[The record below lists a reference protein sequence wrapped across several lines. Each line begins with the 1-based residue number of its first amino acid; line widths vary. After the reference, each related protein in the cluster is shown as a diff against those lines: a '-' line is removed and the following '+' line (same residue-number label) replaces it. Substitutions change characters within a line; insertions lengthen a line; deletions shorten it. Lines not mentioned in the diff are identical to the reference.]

1 MKVQCYQ
8 CNEVLETL
16 DFPTPSANIP
26 LQPIPRSVR
35 WTPGQSTSTVSC
47 IEKTSRTDVF
57 VSSAPNGHCAPELN
71 PNCRCTWEIKELLR
85 KLCKLLQQPQRAI
98 SLCNKAPFTY
108 SSTSWLTNLP
118 KRQPQQSLISTALN
132 SSCKTNTLFRPGFG
146 SSCQELP
153 KTRRQVWQELC
164 HRSQLY
170 LKSFPF
176 QRPPAGT
183 AAGQSTS
190 PDRPSSALL
199 LFRRKSLQ
207 VRKGRTNTSWKLRTV
222 FVLHYLFFFPLWFQ

>member
-1 MKVQCYQ
+1 M
-8 CNEVLETL
+8 
-16 DFPTPSANIP
+16 
-26 LQPIPRSVR
+26 
-35 WTPGQSTSTVSC
+35 
-47 IEKTSRTDVF
+47 
-57 VSSAPNGHCAPELN
+57 
-71 PNCRCTWEIKELLR
+71 
-85 KLCKLLQQPQRAI
+85 
-98 SLCNKAPFTY
+98 
-108 SSTSWLTNLP
+108 TNLP

-176 QRPPAGT
+176 QRPPADT

-190 PDRPSSALL
+190 PDRPSSALF
-199 LFRRKSLQ
+199 LFRRKSLK
-207 VRKGRTNTSWKLRTV
+207 VRKGRTNMSWKLRTV
-222 FVLHYLFFFPLWFQ
+222 FVLHYLLFFPYDSNIHYNNDKTWITFIFLFYAYFLYFLHLSLLRLHQTRQCFYIPCKITQ